1 MICFKRSREEVRDL
15 GLSRRVATTRSSSG
29 SGCCCCFASRPR
41 ADLRSFTVMICS
53 VPVGQTEI
61 KVAGITDTG
70 DQLFLLT
77 LRLVALVGEDFLFL
91 FALTVPLCGRT
102 QLSQE
107 LYHVVLEL
115 GCCREGKRE
124 PEHFSCI
131 SSYNCGRRT
140 GDGLCKKVHCKRH
153 IS

>member
-1 MICFKRSREEVRDL
+1 MICFKRSREEVGDL
-15 GLSRRVATTRSSSG
+15 GLSRRVATTRRSSG
-29 SGCCCCFASRPR
+29 SCCCASRPR

-91 FALTVPLCGRT
+91 FALTVLLYVGGH
-102 QLSQE
+102 SQ
-107 LYHVVLEL
+107 V
-115 GCCREGKRE
+115 R
-124 PEHFSCI
+124 
-131 SSYNCGRRT
+131 NCTTWYWNWGAAE
-140 GDGLCKKVHCKRH
+140 
-153 IS
+153 